1 MRPFR
6 QARRATLVTATL
18 CVAALVTTSG
28 GAVAKADPS
37 QQSRDFRK
45 AVTVRGV
52 AQHLD
57 ALQAVADANNGNR
70 ASGTPGYA
78 ASRDYVVQKLRA
90 AGYRPTVQTFQ
101 FDYYRENAPAQLAQL
116 TPDATTYVAP
126 TDITTMEFSASGP
139 ASGTVVAVDTAFTAI
154 NDSTSGCEAADFA
167 GFPSGAIAL
176 MQRGT
181 CDFSVKVANAATAGA
196 SAALIFNR
204 GTNDSDGDNRGP
216 VQGTLGT
223 PARIPAVGVSF
234 AVGVD
239 LGSPAGA
246 TARVVTDTV
255 SEGRPTYNVIA
266 ETRKGDPDN
275 VVMSGAHLDSV
286 EAGPGINDNASGSAA
301 LLEIA
306 EEMAEFEKVK
316 KVENKVRFA
325 WWGAE
330 ESGLLG
336 ATHYVDDLKATN
348 PDALGDIALY
358 LNYDMVGS
366 PNFVRF
372 VYDGDNTLE
381 TPGVTA
387 PEGSAQIERLFTRY
401 FRSQRLPTEPTAF
414 DGRSDY
420 GPFIANGVPAGGL
433 FTGAEGVKTAAQAA
447 KYGGTAG
454 VAYDACYHE
463 ACDTRANISMTGLD
477 QMVDAAAHATYV
489 LSRST
494 KAVNGNG
501 SGNKSHKLGPSNGH
515 RANRLAARH
524 EYAPAS

>member
-1 MRPFR
+1 
-6 QARRATLVTATL
+6 
-18 CVAALVTTSG
+18 VAALVTTTG
-28 GAVAKADPS
+28 GAVAKANPS
-37 QQSRDFRK
+37 EQSRDFRR

-90 AGYRPTVQTFQ
+90 AGYRPTVQAFQ
-101 FDYYRENAPAQLAQL
+101 HNYFRENAPAQLAQL
-116 TPDATTYVAP
+116 TPDATSYAAP
-126 TDITTMEFSASGP
+126 TDLVTMNLSGTGSASGP
-139 ASGTVVAVDTAFTAI
+139 VVAVDTTLTAT
-154 NDSTSGCEAADFA
+154 DSSTSGCEAADFA
-167 GFPSGAIAL
+167 AFPRGAIAL

-181 CDFSVKVANAATAGA
+181 CEFSVKVANAVRAGA
-196 SAALIFNR
+196 AAALIFNR
-204 GTNDSDGDNRGP
+204 GTFN
-216 VQGTLGT
+216 GTLDDRGVGLGRLSS
-223 PARIPAVGVSF
+223 PAAIPVVGLSF

-239 LGSPAGA
+239 LGSPSGT

-255 SEGRPTYNVIA
+255 SEVRTTYNVIA
-266 ETRKGDPDN
+266 ETRRGNADN

-306 EEMAEFEKVK
+306 EEMAKIEKP
-316 KVENKVRFA
+316 ENKVRFA

-330 ESGLLG
+330 ELGLLG
-336 ATHYVDDLKATN
+336 ATHYVNDLRSSN

-381 TPGVTA
+381 TTGVTA
-387 PEGSAQIERLFTRY
+387 PEGSAQIERLFNTY
-401 FRSQRLPTEPTAF
+401 FKSQRLPTEPTAF

-433 FTGAEGVKTAAQAA
+433 FTGAAGVKTAAQAA
-447 KYGGTAG
+447 KHGGTAG
-454 VAYDACYHE
+454 VAFDPCYHQP
-463 ACDTRANISMTGLD
+463 CDTRDNISMTGLD

-494 KAVNGNG
+494 KAVNGKG
-501 SGNKSHKLGPSNGH
+501 SGSKAQNRAQNRAQSNGPGNG
-515 RANRLAARH
+515 RLASRLAAAH
-524 EYAPAS
+524 GHAPAG